1 MMRALVIPVLIAALS
16 LCPAVCLVEGADSQ
30 PAARQAAQKNSQQ
43 PTAGKNQDIQNV
55 KPKKPVKVKLH
66 RNANGQYSWD
76 ITGDNVDEVY
86 KADSRLR
93 KLLKI
98 DQ

>member
-1 MMRALVIPVLIAALS
+1 MRKKLIVVMIVFLS
-16 LCPAVCLVEGADSQ
+16 VSFIFPCAFASEKAV
-30 PAARQAAQKNSQQ
+30 AQSQQ
-43 PTAGKNQDIQNV
+43 NMSFVKNKDVQAV
-55 KPKKPVKVKLH
+55 KPKKPVSIKLR

-76 ITGDNVDEVY
+76 ISGHNADDVFR
-86 KADSRLR
+86 ADSRLR